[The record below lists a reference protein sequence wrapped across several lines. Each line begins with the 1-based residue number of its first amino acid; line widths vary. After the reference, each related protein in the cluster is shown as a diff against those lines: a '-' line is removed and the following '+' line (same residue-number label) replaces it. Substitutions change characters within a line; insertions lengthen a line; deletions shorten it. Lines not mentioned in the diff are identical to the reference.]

1 MLRIVADTAADL
13 PVAWIRDYA
22 VDLIPLNIHF
32 GEKMYLQGIDLT
44 DHEFYQLANETGK
57 IPKTSQPS
65 PAQFVDFYRKTALKG
80 DTVLSIHVTGKL
92 SGTMASAEMAAN
104 ELSGE
109 MHVIP
114 FDSGCGSAGMGYMC
128 KEARLLE
135 RSGASIE
142 QIVAHLE
149 TIRKEMQ
156 VILTLNTLEYARM
169 SGRVKALQA
178 ALASILNVKP
188 IITLKDGVLDMS
200 DKVRTRRKALETILD
215 MVAERVGDRP
225 VNAAVV
231 HAIDESSAQELMG
244 HVRQR
249 LNCRELILT
258 GLSVAI
264 AANLGP
270 GTIGIIAYPVV
281 E

>member
-1 MLRIVADTAADL
+1 MLRIVTDTAADL

-22 VDLIPLNIHF
+22 IEMIPINIHF
-32 GEKMYLQGIDLT
+32 GEKMFLQGIDLT
-44 DHEFYQLANETGK
+44 DHEFYRLANETGK

-65 PAQFVDFYRKTALKG
+65 PAQFVEFYRKVAHKG

-92 SGTMASAEMAAN
+92 SGTFASAEMAAA
-104 ELSGE
+104 ELKDE
-109 MHVIP
+109 MRIFP
-114 FDSGCGSAGMGYMC
+114 FDSGCGSAGIGYMC
-128 KEARLLE
+128 KEARLLDQK
-135 RSGASIE
+135 GASVE
-142 QIVAHLE
+142 QILSRLE
-149 TIRKEMQ
+149 VIRQRMQ
-156 VILTLNTLEYARM
+156 VILTLNTMEYARM

-188 IITLKDGVLDMS
+188 IIALQDGVLDVT
-200 DKVRTRRKALETILD
+200 DKVRTRRKSLEVILD
-215 MVAERVGDRP
+215 MVAQRVGDQP

-231 HAIDESSAQELMG
+231 HALDEVAALELKERVG
-244 HVRQR
+244 ER

-270 GTIGIIAYPVV
+270 GTLGIVAYPVG

>member
-1 MLRIVADTAADL
+1 MLRIVTDTAADL

-22 VDLIPLNIHF
+22 VELIPINIHF
-32 GEKMYLQGIDLT
+32 GEKMFLQGIDLT

-65 PAQFVDFYRKTALKG
+65 PAQFVEFYRHVAHKG
-80 DTVLSIHVTGKL
+80 DTILSIHVTAKL
-92 SGTMASAEMAAN
+92 SGTFASAEMAAS
-104 ELSGE
+104 ELKGE
-109 MHVIP
+109 IEVIP

-128 KEARLLE
+128 MEARRME
-135 RSGASIE
+135 QKGASIE
-142 QIVAHLE
+142 QILRRLE
-149 TIRKEMQ
+149 VVRERMQ
-156 VILTLNTLEYARM
+156 VILTLNTMEYARM

-188 IITLKDGVLDMS
+188 IIALKDGVLDVT
-200 DKVRTRRKALETILD
+200 DKVRTRNKALEAILN
-215 MVAERVGDRP
+215 MVAERVGDQP

-231 HAIDESSAQELMG
+231 HALDEEAALELMKK
-244 HVRQR
+244 VRQR
-249 LNCRELILT
+249 LNCNELILT

-270 GTIGIIAYPVV
+270 GTLGIIAYPVA